1 MSSYII
7 GIDFGTSQT
16 KVCVLNEEL
25 KTRKFY
31 KFPNGSLFLPSVIV
45 KNKSTGKFSYGN
57 TDILDD
63 VENDVFRYFKMA
75 AVEDEDLIQRTYE
88 DKDGKL
94 EEGKKINDY
103 RKYSSQISEK
113 PENLVILFLC
123 YVQLYIKSEIES
135 NKSLRQRL
143 TGFINRFR
151 SDKQIE
157 DTYTIHLG
165 IPTHWNNSN
174 EIQSKNRFERLLLV
188 SKWLSDECLNLDTFL
203 NFDEKHLTENIS
215 SLSNKIKVELGAI
228 LKENKLAVY
237 PESAAGVCYLIE
249 NKKLEELK
257 VYGVLDIGA
266 GTSDIALIEIGAS
279 DVNDNNN
286 HNNNEPVINYYC
298 SETVAIAANSF
309 YQKYIELTSSKDYK
323 DTESKVFDLNEIA
336 KVQKQ
341 MESNN
346 LMISDEQLCEI
357 RIEIRGEENYKGVEG
372 AIMKMFAKF
381 HLDQHN
387 KNKYTKSLKILR
399 TLKKDNPKL
408 IIFGGGSNLPVFKG
422 GNYSYF
428 PTPQVKKQAEY
439 ILKPVPITEEF
450 LTKGIILNSD
460 KEVSGIFNLLVL
472 ALGLTYIKV
481 NSPFIP
487 IKILNVPASNES
499 ERDFEEYQFQYD
511 TD

>member
-57 TDILDD
+57 ADILED
-63 VENDVFRYFKMA
+63 EANDVFRYFKMA
-75 AVEDEDLIQRTYE
+75 AAEDEDLIQRTYE
-88 DKDGKL
+88 DKDGIL
-94 EEGKKINDY
+94 EEGMEINDY
-103 RKYSSQISEK
+103 RKYSTQISEK

-123 YVQLYIKSEIES
+123 YVQLYIKGEIES
-135 NKSLRQRL
+135 TKSLRQRV

-151 SDKQIE
+151 SNKQV
-157 DTYTIHLG
+157 DDSHTIHLG
-165 IPTHWNNSN
+165 IPTNWNNPN
-174 EIQSKNRFERLLLV
+174 EIQRKSRFEKLLLL
-188 SKWLSDECLNLDTFL
+188 SKWLSDECLNLESFL
-203 NFDEKHLTENIS
+203 NLGEEYFTRKIGD
-215 SLSNKIKVELGAI
+215 LSNKIKEELGPI

-266 GTSDIALIEIGAS
+266 GTSDIAFIEIGAS

-286 HNNNEPVINYYC
+286 HKNNEPIINYYC
-298 SETVAIAANSF
+298 SESVAIAANSY
-309 YQKYIELTSSKDYK
+309 YQKYIEITRNKVPVNTGKKDVNLV
-323 DTESKVFDLNEIA
+323 DIA
-336 KVQKQ
+336 NVQKQ
-341 MESNN
+341 MESQN
-346 LMISDEQLCEI
+346 LRISEEDLREI

-372 AIMKMFAKF
+372 AIMKMFTKF
-381 HLDQHN
+381 YSDQSKN
-387 KNKYTKSLKILR
+387 NKYTKSLKILK
-399 TLKKDNPKL
+399 TLKEDNPKL

-422 GNYSYF
+422 GNYSFF
-428 PTPQVKKQAEY
+428 PTQHGKKQAEY
-439 ILKPVPITEEF
+439 VLKPVPITEEF
-450 LTKGIILNSD
+450 LTKGIILNGD

-472 ALGLTYIKV
+472 ALGLTYIKA

-487 IKILNVPASNES
+487 IKILNKPAFNES